1 MAELLA
7 IALVGGSLTAIL
19 GLLAW
24 LAARVRRRGIGDN
37 VMGPFE
43 EIWHP
48 AAHRFRTEIKVHEER
63 MVPLPSPGDPK
74 RRVRG
79 GVAGPGQSPTEQP
92 LRNP

>member
-1 MAELLA
+1 MDELLA
-7 IALVGGSLTAIL
+7 IVLVAGCLATVV

-48 AAHRFRTEIKVHEER
+48 AAHRFRAEIRAHDER
-63 MVPLPSPGDPK
+63 VVPLPSAGDPE
-74 RRVRG
+74 RRGDR
-79 GVAGPGQSPTEQP
+79 ARRP
-92 LRNP
+92 R

>member
-1 MAELLA
+1 MDELLA
-7 IALVGGSLTAIL
+7 IVLVAGSLAAIL

-48 AAHRFRTEIKVHEER
+48 AAHRFRAEIKVHEER
-63 MVPLPSPGDPK
+63 MVPLPSAGDPK
-74 RRVRG
+74 RRGSGR
-79 GVAGPGQSPTEQP
+79 VAGPGES
-92 LRNP
+92 RSNSR